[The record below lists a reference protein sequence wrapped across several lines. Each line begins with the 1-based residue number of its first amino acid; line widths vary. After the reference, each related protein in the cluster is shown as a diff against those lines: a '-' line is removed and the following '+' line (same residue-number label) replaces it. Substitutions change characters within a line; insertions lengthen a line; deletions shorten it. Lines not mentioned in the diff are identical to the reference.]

1 MDKSLYLLIRINTIN
16 RYFFVK
22 LACKLITLITIPFH
36 FEKPGCVFAMRSY
49 FVCRPDVGTIKKN
62 KYYLSKYANVAAG
75 IALICRAVFVFCLFC
90 LSLDCLFLAKY
101 RCIYTMQTV

>member
-1 MDKSLYLLIRINTIN
+1 
-16 RYFFVK
+16 
-22 LACKLITLITIPFH
+22 
-36 FEKPGCVFAMRSY
+36 MRSY